1 MPHHFCQIERA
12 IVLVDEKGK
21 STGQGIVDY
30 TRKNYAIAAHNFCS
44 SKCYF
49 ITSDLRPIITEL
61 GDMSEMDEGL
71 LEINLPKRE
80 YNKERELVYY
90 KAREVQ
96 HYFMSL
102 CIENSKQGSS
112 SITGIHYL

>member
-1 MPHHFCQIERA
+1 M
-12 IVLVDEKGK
+12 VDEKGK

-44 SKCYF
+44 AKCYF

-90 KAREVQ
+90 KAREVR
-96 HYFMSL
+96 HFLKYRAFSRK
-102 CIENSKQGSS
+102 SKWISS
-112 SITGIHYL
+112 